1 MTAPPFEESF
11 RGGRQPPSTRRISLV
26 TLPPS
31 MSDLTHVD
39 DTGRARMVDISGKA
53 ATMRMA
59 RATGAIRMR
68 PETLQ
73 AIRDNQIAKGDVL
86 SVARIAGIMG
96 GKRTSDLIPL
106 CHPIALSD
114 LQVQFSID
122 ETLPGVR
129 AEATA
134 RTTGATGVEMEA
146 IVAVSVSLVTIYDM
160 AKGVDKGMEIG
171 QISLIEKRGGKSGD
185 WVRG

>member
-1 MTAPPFEESF
+1 
-11 RGGRQPPSTRRISLV
+11 
-26 TLPPS
+26 

-39 DTGRARMVDISGKA
+39 DTGRARMVDISDKPS
-53 ATMRMA
+53 TSRMA
-59 RATGAIRMR
+59 RAAGAIRMR

-73 AIRDNQIAKGDVL
+73 AIRENQLAKGDVL

-114 LQVQFSID
+114 LQLHFEVD
-122 ETLPGVR
+122 EALPGVR
-129 AEATA
+129 VEATA
-134 RTTGATGVEMEA
+134 RTTAPTGVEMEA

>member
-1 MTAPPFEESF
+1 
-11 RGGRQPPSTRRISLV
+11 
-26 TLPPS
+26 

-53 ATMRMA
+53 PTARLA
-59 RATGAIRMR
+59 RAAGTIRMR
-68 PETLQ
+68 PETLK
-73 AIRDNQIAKGDVL
+73 AIRDNQMAKGDVL
-86 SVARIAGIMG
+86 AVARIAGIMG
-96 GKRTSDLIPL
+96 GKRTADLIPL
-106 CHPIALSD
+106 CHPISLTD
-114 LQVQFSID
+114 LQVQLTVD

-134 RTTGATGVEMEA
+134 RTIGPTGVEMEA
-146 IVAVSVSLVTIYDM
+146 LVAVSVSLVTIYDM